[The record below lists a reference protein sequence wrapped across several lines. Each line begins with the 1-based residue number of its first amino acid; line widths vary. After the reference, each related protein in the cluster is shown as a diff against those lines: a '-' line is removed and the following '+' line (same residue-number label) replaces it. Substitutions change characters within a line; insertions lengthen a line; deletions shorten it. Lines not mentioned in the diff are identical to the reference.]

1 MKKIVWTAD
10 AEESFNEILEYSMM
24 KFGETRTQTL
34 YEKVI
39 SKVDLLSS
47 ISFISKVSQDLKDIG
62 ITDVYE
68 LIESP
73 WRIFYKIKNDEIII
87 LQILDGRRNI
97 EEILI
102 SKVINGKI

>member
-1 MKKIVWTAD
+1 MKKIIWTAD
-10 AEESFNEILEYSMM
+10 AEESFNEILEYSMV
-24 KFGETRTQTL
+24 KFGETRVQTL

-39 SKVDLLSS
+39 SKIDLLAS
-47 ISFISKVSQDLKDIG
+47 ISFKSKVSQDLRDIG
-62 ITDVYE
+62 INEVYE

-73 WRIFYKIKNDEIII
+73 WRIFYKMNDDEIII